1 MWRRHG
7 GIRRHERFKVIDFS
21 SNLNPLGPPNELIDA
36 IKSCVSEEAYRFY
49 PDPNYYELRKL
60 LSRLY
65 GVSNDEL
72 VVTNGASEA
81 LTLSLLTVMRFG
93 INTLVVIS
101 PTFSDKELMIT
112 AKALGFKTLTFLMKD
127 VGNKFVLDC
136 EEVVNLV
143 KSKKVAILL
152 SNPNNPTGTYVPLK
166 VLKYIAESVKEGY
179 LIIDEAYLEF
189 TNKSSATCLGM
200 DNVLVVK
207 TLTKIFAAPG
217 LRVGALIS
225 YNKEFIEVA
234 DYIRPT
240 WNIDSLSECVYS
252 KLLSDESFIK
262 YFISR
267 TKQVISDWR
276 SYMITKLRELG
287 LVVYNSEANF
297 VLVKHEDIPSSEL
310 YSRLL
315 REGIAIRRADTFIG
329 LSKYFSRLCVRS
341 PDDVNKLVVALGRVL
356 KCL

>member
-112 AKALGFKTLTFLMKD
+112 TKALGFKTLTSLMKD
-127 VGNKFVLDC
+127 VGNKFILDC

-143 KSKKVAILL
+143 KSKKAAILL

-166 VLKYIAESVKEGY
+166 VLKYIAESVREGY

-207 TLTKIFAAPG
+207 TLTKIFATPG

-252 KLLSDESFIK
+252 KLLSGESFIN

-287 LVVYNSEANF
+287 LVVYNSVANF

-310 YSRLL
+310 HSRLL